1 MGWGGE
7 QKGGGRGADWCTWEA
22 KYTSKSTKSL
32 KHKHITFLTSSF
44 FFYKQSLISKLSEI
58 TREME
63 EFSKNKNNFLEKNYI
78 NDSELI
84 VLQT

>member
-7 QKGGGRGADWCTWEA
+7 QMGGGRGADWWTWEA

-32 KHKHITFLTSSF
+32 KHQYITLLTSSF

-58 TREME
+58 TRDME
-63 EFSKNKNNFLEKNYI
+63 EFSKNKNIFMEKI
-78 NDSELI
+78 ILTQSWL
-84 VLQT
+84 